1 MSMAVR
7 EANQFF
13 LSLSLSVSSSPL
25 VSAFF
30 FCKKTL
36 VKVNESIGSEKR
48 EEVAC
53 GGWRLFNGRIAYIE
67 SVEGNKTVARWNVV
81 FQSFR
86 HCERYGTVH
95 SGIYVFSTR
104 IAWMFYIDHVTTDAC
119 IFAQM

>member
-1 MSMAVR
+1 MISTSVVVR

-13 LSLSLSVSSSPL
+13 SLSPPL
-25 VSAFF
+25 VSAF

-36 VKVNESIGSEKR
+36 VKVNESIGSEKH

-67 SVEGNKTVARWNVV
+67 SIEGNKTVAQWNVA

-86 HCERYGTVH
+86 HCETGKDMVL
-95 SGIYVFSTR
+95 
-104 IAWMFYIDHVTTDAC
+104 YIQEYTYFLRVYLDVLH
-119 IFAQM
+119 